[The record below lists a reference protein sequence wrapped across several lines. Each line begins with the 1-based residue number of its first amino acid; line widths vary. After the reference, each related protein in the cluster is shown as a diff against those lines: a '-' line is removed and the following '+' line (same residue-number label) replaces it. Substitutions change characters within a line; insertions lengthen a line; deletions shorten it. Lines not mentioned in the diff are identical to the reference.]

1 MSTMTAN
8 FIQRGAEAIA
18 CWLGDSLAREY
29 PQFLDDGYMVLTPPE
44 KRITPQAWL
53 DLQDV
58 KPHTRSELYKWVTQS
73 ADVHHKVE
81 VAVREELEARL
92 NAQVSSMIY
101 SGQCF
106 YTMDVESNFRS
117 VLIHT
122 IIRDVLSK
130 EESP

>member
-1 MSTMTAN
+1 MTAN
-8 FIQRGAEAIA
+8 FILRGAEAIA
-18 CWLGDSLAREY
+18 GWLGDSLAREY
-29 PQFLDDGYMVLTPPE
+29 PQFLDDGYMALTPPE

-58 KPHTRSELYKWVTQS
+58 KPHTRSELYKWITQPR
-73 ADVHHKVE
+73 DVYQKIE
-81 VAVREELEARL
+81 LAVREELTSRVNER
-92 NAQVSSMIY
+92 VSVMIY
-101 SGQCF
+101 SGRTFC
-106 YTMDVESNFRS
+106 TMDIETTFRA